1 MAELIDKGALVSLVN
16 REKEMSSSEY
26 SVGYIDAINDVN
38 NMIDVLPTTTEAE
51 IRAAAIDEFAEKLK
65 AELSQQIFSDEEKFK
80 YARKEQEAICAQ
92 NATWK
97 VAIRLSDYV
106 AEQLKEE

>member
-38 NMIDVLPTTTEAE
+38 NMIDVLPTTTEAD
-51 IRAAAIDEFAEKLK
+51 IRAMAIDEFVKEIRDWQKEVYTNDRYAG
-65 AELSQQIFSDEEKFK
+65 ELDFLFK
-80 YARKEQEAICAQ
+80 HIYEI
-92 NATWK
+92 
-97 VAIRLSDYV
+97 